1 MAKLEITL
9 HEKDGDVTYKQN
21 HVSGQK
27 YLDFWNLQEKIEKG
41 QLSAVQSIEQKIE
54 YVSGLFTDDKLTAKQ
69 ILAGLDPWE
78 ISKTIERITNIVLGL
93 DGKENEKKE
102 Q

>member
-9 HEKDGDVTYKQN
+9 HEKGGDVTYKQN

-27 YLDFWNLQEKIEKG
+27 FLDYLELEIELEQGTLTVVQAIEKR
-41 QLSAVQSIEQKIE
+41 LE
-54 YVSGLFTDDKLTAKQ
+54 YLASLFSDDGLTAQQ
-69 ILAGLDPWE
+69 IIEGLDPWE
-78 ISKTIERITNIVLGL
+78 VSTTLGKITDTILGIEET
-93 DGKENEKKE
+93 GEKKE

>member
-9 HEKDGDVTYKQN
+9 HEKGGDVTYKQN

-27 YLDFWNLQEKIEKG
+27 FLDYLELEIELEQGTLTVVQAIEKR
-41 QLSAVQSIEQKIE
+41 LE
-54 YVSGLFTDDKLTAKQ
+54 YVASLFSDDGLTAQQ
-69 ILAGLDPWE
+69 IIEGLDPWE
-78 ISKTIERITNIVLGL
+78 VSTTLGKITDTILGIEET
-93 DGKENEKKE
+93 GEKKE